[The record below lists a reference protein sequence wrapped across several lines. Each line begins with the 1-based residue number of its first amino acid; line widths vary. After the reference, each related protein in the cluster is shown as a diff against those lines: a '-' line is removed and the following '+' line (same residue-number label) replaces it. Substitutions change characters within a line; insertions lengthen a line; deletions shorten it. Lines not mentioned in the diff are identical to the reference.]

1 MRESQS
7 DMALPQKREEALFQ
21 AAVQLAGAE
30 RNSFLNGACLGDDAM
45 REAKELIEGKAATT
59 PETK

>member
-7 DMALPQKREEALFQ
+7 DMASPQKREEALFQ
-21 AAVQLAGAE
+21 AAVQLTGE
-30 RNSFLNGACLGDDAM
+30 RTSFLNGACLGDDAM
-45 REAKELIEGKAATT
+45 REAKELIKGKAATT